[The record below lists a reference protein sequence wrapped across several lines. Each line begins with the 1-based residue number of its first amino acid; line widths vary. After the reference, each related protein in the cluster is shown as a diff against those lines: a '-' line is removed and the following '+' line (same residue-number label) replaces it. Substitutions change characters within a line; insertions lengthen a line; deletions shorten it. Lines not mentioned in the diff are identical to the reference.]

1 VRQILAAFWALG
13 AIACSNPEAGQQATA
28 AQQTPAAQ
36 QAPAK
41 QEPAK
46 STNSLPD
53 GWKVRFDT
61 PSAADAVR
69 VETGDDSLTF
79 TTGPEGIYYKTDMKA
94 EKDYNLT
101 ATFSQLKPTPTPQPY
116 GLFVAGEDLDK
127 PTARYTAFLI
137 RSDGKYQIVSWNA
150 AAPKVVVDWTA
161 APQMRELK
169 GVKTS
174 NSISI
179 RALQGAVHFLISDKE
194 VHQMPRARAG
204 ADGVAGIRIG
214 SGLSVQVDKLSVKK
228 FP

>member
-1 VRQILAAFWALG
+1 MRQILAAFWALG

-116 GLFVAGEDLDK
+116 GLFVAGADLDK
-127 PTARYTAFLI
+127 DTARYATLLV
-137 RSDGKYQIVSWNA
+137 RSDGRYQIATWAGATPTVI
-150 AAPKVVVDWTA
+150 VDWTA
-161 APQMRELK
+161 APQMREPK

-174 NSISI
+174 NTLEI
-179 RALQGAVHFLISDKE
+179 RALQGALHFLIGDKE

-204 ADGVAGIRIG
+204 ADGIAGVRIG
-214 SGLSVQVDKLSVKK
+214 PGLNVQVDKLAVKK